1 MAKLRFYQRQHSDR
15 QQRVSAQIEE
25 ARVPAYPVQAQDAG
39 PDTGKFLL
47 HRANWRF
54 ISVQAIGAAIRRG
67 QGLAIQFA
75 IVREGH
81 AIEADV
87 SSRYHV
93 FGQTCQEMRPQCFRP
108 DVRASRIVGSQTLVP
123 RAVLTCDDAD
133 LTDALALR
141 QPGFDLAQLN
151 AVSANLN
158 LEVVAAQV
166 LDNAVRGPAAEIPCF
181 VHASAGISRER
192 IGHKPLGRQIREVQ
206 IAPRNTGAAY
216 VEFAANAD
224 GRGIS
229 AGVEDIDLRV
239 RYRPTDRGRRRQ
251 RRIRRNFVDDAAD
264 NRFGWPILVHDA
276 HIWLHLLP
284 QPHR

>member
-54 ISVQAIGAAIRRG
+54 VSVQAIGAAIRRG

-81 AIEADV
+81 AIEADI

-141 QPGFDLAQLN
+141 QPGLSPASSMRYPRILTWKSLRPRYSIMPSAVHRPRSPVLYMRAPGSAENGLATN
-151 AVSANLN
+151 RS
-158 LEVVAAQV
+158 
-166 LDNAVRGPAAEIPCF
+166 AVR
-181 VHASAGISRER
+181 S
-192 IGHKPLGRQIREVQ
+192 GR
-206 IAPRNTGAAY
+206 
-216 VEFAANAD
+216 FK
-224 GRGIS
+224 
-229 AGVEDIDLRV
+229 
-239 RYRPTDRGRRRQ
+239 
-251 RRIRRNFVDDAAD
+251 
-264 NRFGWPILVHDA
+264 
-276 HIWLHLLP
+276 
-284 QPHR
+284 